1 MGSRQVDFYHKQS
14 IYNCIS
20 WSINNTHRL
29 IKFYHHHRRH
39 HHCYHHH
46 YNTYY
51 SFFFYFLSFFF
62 SLKLVTSCDFFFS
75 QVTVKDVPRHPHAP
89 PTKRRTFQSH
99 ITIHSL
105 MSECLSKPRAVGS
118 CWSKRNRV
126 LFSAGTHLN
135 DIIRT
140 REICLPSRG
149 FRRFSFTDSYPVA
162 IYVFFGWKEWEKI
175 GVEASGDSW
184 EGTKGK

>member
-62 SLKLVTSCDFFFS
+62 FVKACYQLWFLFFS
-75 QVTVKDVPRHPHAP
+75 GHGKGCAPTPAP

-105 MSECLSKPRAVGS
+105 MSECLSKPRAVGF

-135 DIIRT
+135 DTIRT

-162 IYVFFGWKEWEKI
+162 IYVFFGWEEWEKI